1 MNYYNKETNFIQ
13 STPAPGLLEFP
24 DEFMPE
30 FYKEG
35 KRASG
40 FVTITDNGTTV
51 TSCVWDE
58 EAYQKWCEENPE
70 QTETPAVPTTEERLS
85 ALEGAVLSMMGVSL
99 NV

>member
-24 DEFMPE
+24 DEFMPI
-30 FYKEG
+30 FYQSD
-35 KRASG
+35 KRAAG
-40 FVTITDNGTTV
+40 FVTITDDGTTV

-70 QTETPAVPTTEERLS
+70 QPYPEPEVSDHDILNAILGVTE
-85 ALEGAVLSMMGVSL
+85 
-99 NV
+99 